1 MKRNLVIPAFSAVT
15 LAFCISAVSCQ
26 KPIKKD
32 VVEPLQDEPAL
43 PAQSYDYEKKHGV
56 NSEMATLGRVLF
68 YDKNLSGN
76 NAVSCGSCHKQE
88 NAFADNV
95 RFSRGFD
102 GRELKRNSPS
112 IQGIRGFKSKF
123 NFLFNNGVNTQ
134 TQLETK
140 PTADNQE
147 PVLLFWDGRQSSAM
161 NMVLNPVLNHNEMN
175 MPDFATLEAKLKT
188 VKYYPDLFKAA
199 YGDENITRD
208 RIAFAM
214 QAFMACLNTSDGSS
228 ANTLQFTS
236 SSMPNS
242 ITNAT
247 ANLTPLEKEGH
258 QLFHVKYNCAK
269 CHDPSNTGGYNG
281 GSVPSNNVNQQN
293 VFFNNG
299 TPTPVFFN
307 IGLDARVQ
315 DRGLAAVTGNPKDAG
330 LFKIPTLKNISVT
343 APYMHDGRYATL
355 NDVIDHYSQ
364 NIQNSENLSPFLRN
378 IDGTPRKMNVLPNEK
393 IALVAF
399 LKTLKD
405 DDFLTSPMYSDP
417 FKKN

>member
-15 LAFCISAVSCQ
+15 FALCIGATSCQ

-32 VVEPLQDEPAL
+32 VVEPLQEQPTL
-43 PAQSYDYEKKHGV
+43 PDQTFDYEKKHGV
-56 NSEMATLGRVLF
+56 NSDLATLGRVLF

-112 IQGIRGFKSKF
+112 IQGIRGFGSKLQF
-123 NFLFNNGVNTQ
+123 TFQNGSNTQ
-134 TQLETK
+134 VQTETK
-140 PTADNQE
+140 PTANNQV

-175 MPDFATLEAKLKT
+175 MPDFATLESKLT
-188 VKYYPDLFKAA
+188 SVNYYSELFKKA
-199 YGDENITRD
+199 YGDGNITRD
-208 RIAFAM
+208 RIAFAI
-214 QAFMACLNTSDGSS
+214 QSFMACLNTDNTGNTSVMPFTNGAGPS
-228 ANTLQFTS
+228 AINN
-236 SSMPNS
+236 P
-242 ITNAT
+242 T

-258 QLFHVKYNCAK
+258 NLFHVKYNCAK

-281 GSVPSNNVNQQN
+281 GSVPSNNVSQN

-307 IGLDARVQ
+307 IGLDAQVN

-355 NDVIDHYSQ
+355 NDVVDHYSQ
-364 NIQNSENLSPFLRN
+364 NIQNTENLSPFLRN
-378 IDGTPRKMNVLPNEK
+378 LDGTPRKMNVLPNEK